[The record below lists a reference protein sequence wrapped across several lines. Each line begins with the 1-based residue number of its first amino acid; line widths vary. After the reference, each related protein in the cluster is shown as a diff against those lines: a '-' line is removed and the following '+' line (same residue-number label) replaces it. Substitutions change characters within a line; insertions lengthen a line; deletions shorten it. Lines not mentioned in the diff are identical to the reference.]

1 MVIVGQFERVRPARG
16 SVSLGWAHTLP
27 VTGMPM
33 AGLPVTSMFRTV
45 HTVPAVNTGI
55 KHSLLNVHWSKF
67 YSVKDRHFHW
77 YSHPQ
82 CHSETFL

>member
-33 AGLPVTSMFRTV
+33 AGLPSCCHHRVVRY
-45 HTVPAVNTGI
+45 VPHSSHSPGG
-55 KHSLLNVHWSKF
+55 KHGDQAFITKCSL
-67 YSVKDRHFHW
+67 VKV
-77 YSHPQ
+77 
-82 CHSETFL
+82 LLG